1 MWGCEGFKCFFLTR
15 KGIVNFEWLV
25 HVEMSITGGSAS
37 GKTFFL
43 NSLMSAF
50 GEDQICLISQDHYY
64 RSRHEVPVDENG
76 VHNFD
81 LPQAIDHKTYAR
93 HILELRE
100 WRTVKQQEYTFNN
113 PNIIPKMLTFEPRPI
128 IVVEG
133 IFAFYFK
140 EIAELLDL
148 KIFIDAKEHI
158 KLKRR
163 IIRDQV
169 ERGYDLTD
177 VLYRWENHVFPTFE
191 QFIKPTRAEADL
203 IIPNNKNFQK
213 GLEVVKAFLKTKID
227 PLPDEI

>member
-1 MWGCEGFKCFFLTR
+1 MKKPF
-15 KGIVNFEWLV
+15 IVG
-25 HVEMSITGGSAS
+25 ITGGSAS

-50 GEDQICLISQDHYY
+50 DENQICLISQDHYY
-64 RSRHEVPVDENG
+64 RNRHEVPVDENG

-81 LPQAIDHKTYAR
+81 LPEAIDHKTYAQ
-93 HILELRE
+93 HLIQLRE
-100 WRTVKQQEYTFNN
+100 GKTVQQQEYTFNN
-113 PNIIPKMLTFEPRPI
+113 PNIIPQTLTFKPHPI

-133 IFAFYFK
+133 IFVFYFK
-140 EIAELLDL
+140 DIADLLDL

-177 VLYRWENHVFPTFE
+177 VLYRWENHVFPTYE
-191 QFIKPTRAEADL
+191 QFIKPAKADADL
-203 IIPNNKNFQK
+203 IIPNNRHFQR
-213 GLEVVKAFLKTKID
+213 GLEVVKAFLKTKI
-227 PLPDEI
+227 